1 MILIIWLHSVDSL
14 LFLYFTSLVVKE
26 MKWIY
31 VCLFSNIFENDGQFN
46 VNFIISFYVQQEKQ
60 TLF

>member
-31 VCLFSNIFENDGQFN
+31 VYLFSNIFENDGQFN
-46 VNFIISFYVQQEKQ
+46 VNFIISFYVWQEK
-60 TLF
+60 